1 MEEWVKGEGGNTFE
15 SEDEE
20 LPLSPLSANF
30 LFFRLTFRGAGTKPT
45 SADRT
50 VTNGAPSL
58 SLSSSRSS
66 PSSSSS
72 EEVKLSA
79 LLICFVRKLTNY
91 RDMCVLLASLDTLY
105 PDRRMIG
112 WLVDTKGGGRREK
125 RTW

>member
-1 MEEWVKGEGGNTFE
+1 MAMGRTGRCDVKIGGVGQGGRGNTFE

-20 LPLSPLSANF
+20 LPLSPLSGDF
-30 LFFRLTFRGAGTKPT
+30 LFFRLTFSGAGTKPT

-50 VTNGAPSL
+50 VTYAVPSL

-91 RDMCVLLASLDTLY
+91 RDMCDLLASLDALKSEQ
-105 PDRRMIG
+105 
-112 WLVDTKGGGRREK
+112 W
-125 RTW
+125 

>member
-1 MEEWVKGEGGNTFE
+1 MKIGGVGQGGRGNTFE

-20 LPLSPLSANF
+20 LPLSPLSADF

-50 VTNGAPSL
+50 VTNGVPSL

-72 EEVKLSA
+72 EDVRLSV
-79 LLICFVRKLTNY
+79 LLICFVRKLTNC
-91 RDMCVLLASLDTLY
+91 RDMCDLLASPDALC
-105 PDRRMIG
+105 PDR
-112 WLVDTKGGGRREK
+112 GRE
-125 RTW
+125 